1 MSFAVRVHSTAE
13 EATGAARDAGLPG
26 WKCAL
31 HRHPESVGVV
41 AVLTSPDFNPLTKTG
56 RMVTRRGRDAAD
68 AFAQAVA
75 AAKGN

>member
-1 MSFAVRVHSTAE
+1 VSFAVRTHATAE
-13 EATGAARDAGLPG
+13 EATGAVRDAGLPG

-31 HRHPESVGVV
+31 LRHPESVGVV
-41 AVLTSPDFNPLTKTG
+41 AVLTSPDFNPVTQTG